1 MLRIQVY
8 GRHMHRES
16 AAQPE
21 SAMAWVKAWERQMVA
36 RDRAQESAEAGM
48 VPPISSVRLP
58 LLSGILMQEQE
69 RRDRGD

>member
-8 GRHMHRES
+8 GRHMNRKS
-16 AAQPE
+16 AAQLE
-21 SAMAWVKAWERQMVA
+21 SVMAGVKAWERQMVA
-36 RDRAQESAEAGM
+36 RDRAQEPAEAGL

-58 LLSGILMQEQE
+58 LLSGILMQQQE